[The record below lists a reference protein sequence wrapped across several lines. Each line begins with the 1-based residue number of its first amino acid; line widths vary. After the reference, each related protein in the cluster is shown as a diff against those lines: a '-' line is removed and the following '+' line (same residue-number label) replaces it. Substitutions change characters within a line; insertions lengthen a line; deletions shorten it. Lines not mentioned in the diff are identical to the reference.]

1 MYAHVSDYDVCDY
14 DVHSFVCLYVAVNV
28 HVHTHIHVHVHDNCL
43 IIYNIS
49 FSGIDDTLN
58 TCYHEALN
66 LMTQKGG
73 GVMLICGTGGG
84 GMVGGCGKTSLAMLL
99 CKELSES
106 YMKPHV
112 ITKSCTL
119 LRGLELSLELDIY
132 IHTYM
137 YMYMYKHTY
146 IHNY

>member
-1 MYAHVSDYDVCDY
+1 
-14 DVHSFVCLYVAVNV
+14 
-28 HVHTHIHVHVHDNCL
+28 
-43 IIYNIS
+43 
-49 FSGIDDTLN
+49 
-58 TCYHEALN
+58 
-66 LMTQKGG
+66 MTQKGG